1 MLETKES
8 KQMAPFLHN
17 WLEEK
22 ILEVVDC
29 FIGFIKSFE
38 KKNTENNKRQLMIA
52 LVKTFQYYCQ
62 NCS

>member
-17 WLEEK
+17 WLE
-22 ILEVVDC
+22 VVDC

-38 KKNTENNKRQLMIA
+38 KAQ
-52 LVKTFQYYCQ
+52 KTIKDD
-62 NCS
+62 

>member
-22 ILEVVDC
+22 ILEVVHC

-38 KKNTENNKRQLMIA
+38 KAQ
-52 LVKTFQYYCQ
+52 KTIKDD
-62 NCS
+62 